1 MVSFL
6 LYGILVP
13 NCKDMKCLR
22 YLFFISLLFFF
33 SAKTFAQEFVTRAKI
48 EFQKKEN
55 MQRIMARANVPDE
68 FKDVQLEDHI
78 TYYDLIFSGD
88 RAIYSAGRE
97 LPKTS
102 GNGESFISFG
112 KNTNVLFSNY
122 SNQQKVRKVMLM
134 DEEYIMEDSLPPIDW
149 KIGQEIRT
157 IAGYSCRKA
166 VGRIYDSVYVVA
178 FYAEEFVVK
187 GGPEGFHGLPG
198 MILQLAIPR
207 YNTVWIATKVELA
220 AVDESLIRP
229 PTIKGKKLSKD
240 EIRHRLEKKAVSFGI
255 QDVSSFANSFFKYNY
270 FL

>member
-1 MVSFL
+1 
-6 LYGILVP
+6 
-13 NCKDMKCLR
+13 MKCFR
-22 YLFFISLLFFF
+22 YILFFCLLLFLYTSV
-33 SAKTFAQEFVTRAKI
+33 SAQDFITRAKI

-55 MQRIMARANVPDE
+55 MQRIMAKVNLPDDMQHTE
-68 FKDVQLEDHI
+68 FEDHI
-78 TYYDLIFSGD
+78 SYYDLIFSGD

-97 LPKTS
+97 LPKIAAS
-102 GNGESFISFG
+102 GNTSISFG
-112 KNTNVLFSNY
+112 KNNNILFSNY
-122 SNQQKVRKVMLM
+122 SNQQKVRKVMFM
-134 DEEYIMEDSLPPIDW
+134 DEEFILEDSLPPIQW
-149 KIGQEIRT
+149 KIGQEIRN

-166 VGRIYDSVYVVA
+166 VGRIYDTVYVVA

-229 PTIKGKKLSKD
+229 PTIKGRKLSK
-240 EIRHRLEKKAVSFGI
+240 EESSLRLEKKAASLGI
-255 QDVSSFANSFFKYNY
+255 KDIPLFVKRFFNRSY

>member
-1 MVSFL
+1 MKQIPNILCFIL
-6 LYGILVP
+6 LL
-13 NCKDMKCLR
+13 
-22 YLFFISLLFFF
+22 ISGGYI
-33 SAKTFAQEFVTRAKI
+33 SAQDFVTRAKI

-55 MQRIMARANVPDE
+55 IQRMIARSNVPQQFRDR
-68 FKDVQLEDHI
+68 VIEDRI

-88 RAIYSAGRE
+88 RAIYKAGRE
-97 LPKTS
+97 LPKVPGGFNQTT
-102 GNGESFISFG
+102 IHYP
-112 KNTNVLFSNY
+112 KNTNILFSNY
-122 SNQQKVRKVMLM
+122 SNQQKVSKKNVL
-134 DEEYIMEDSLPPIDW
+134 DEEFIVEDSLPPISW

-207 YNTVWIATKVELA
+207 YNTVWIATKIELA
-220 AVDESLIRP
+220 EVDESVINP
-229 PTIKGKKLSKD
+229 PVLKGKKIAK
-240 EIRHRLEKKAVSFGI
+240 EETRIRLQKKAAQFNI
-255 QDVSSFANSFFKYNY
+255 QDPVKFADGYFGKNY

>member
-6 LYGILVP
+6 LYGILAP
-13 NCKDMKCLR
+13 NCKGMKYLR
-22 YLFFISLLFFF
+22 YLFFINLLLFF
-33 SAKTFAQEFVTRAKI
+33 SETAIAQDFVTRAKI
-48 EFQKKEN
+48 EFQKREN
-55 MQRIMARANVPDE
+55 MQRIMARVDIPEE
-68 FKDVQLEDHI
+68 FRGAPIEDHI

-97 LPKTS
+97 LPKMTGS
-102 GNGESFISFG
+102 GESFISFG
-112 KNTNVLFSNY
+112 KNNNILFSNY
-122 SNQQKVRKVMLM
+122 SSLQKVRKVMLM
-134 DEEYIMEDSLPPIDW
+134 DEEYLMEDSLPPIDW

-220 AVDESLIRP
+220 AVDESLIKP
-229 PTIKGKKLSKD
+229 PTIKGKKLSRE
-240 EIRHRLEKKAVSFGI
+240 EIRQRLEKKAVSLGVPDI
-255 QDVSSFANSFFKYNY
+255 PSFVGSFFKHNY